1 MDSKDI
7 RNLYEAYASVY
18 NEDLRSDLE
27 FSSIDED
34 LTFIDDLSDNELDQ
48 VMENIFVEGEVNID
62 ECFSALDFVL
72 TEATVTSSE
81 DRPSG
86 SARVTTSAQRPS
98 RVKSISQRRQQVRVG
113 RIAQAA
119 QRVGQKLASPARS
132 AGTSVSSRVGQASQ
146 KVTSATQKVKGFLG
160 KVRRAVKAGASA
172 AKKEFSGEAGRE
184 AQARTIGRQMRRAA
198 RQQASAERGKDTS
211 AFSKPKSEKP
221 SDPWAG
227 SATKP
232 TSRPSATT
240 KSTKALSG
248 TSVRAALPAGKDS
261 ERRAA
266 AKAKLQKASA
276 GSSAR
281 GIRFAGPK
289 AGQSAPQRA
298 HTGVKGALEKFRKKA
313 GLTSEQFDALLNY
326 IFEDLVHEGYV
337 NTPEDVFYILESL
350 SESDVT
356 EVVESYLFE
365 EVETLDLYDVVLEHL
380 IENGYADNEEAAEII
395 MVNMSEEWR
404 EEILEATGTYSVKA
418 ARAGKDIGKPGK
430 QFEKIAKEAGK
441 RYGSKERG
449 EKVAGAV
456 LAKLR
461 AKKG

>member
-1 MDSKDI
+1 MNSKDI

-18 NEDLRSDLE
+18 NEDLRNDLE
-27 FSSIDED
+27 SESIDED
-34 LTFIDDLSDNELDQ
+34 LSFIDDLNDNELDQ
-48 VMENIFVEGEVNID
+48 VMENVLLDGEIDIVECVELLDYAILSEETEMERMHRIHNKRMKAKK
-62 ECFSALDFVL
+62 SAERV
-72 TEATVTSSE
+72 E
-81 DRPSG
+81 RIKG
-86 SARVTTSAQRPS
+86 S
-98 RVKSISQRRQQVRVG
+98 VK
-113 RIAQAA
+113 
-119 QRVGQKLASPARS
+119 RVGQKLAAPARS
-132 AGTSVSSRVGQASQ
+132 AGTSVSTRVGQASK
-146 KVTSATQKVKGFLG
+146 KVASATQKVKGFLG
-160 KVRRAVKAGASA
+160 KVGRAAKAGASA
-172 AKKEFSGEAGRE
+172 AKKEFTGEAGKE
-184 AQARTIGRQMRRAA
+184 AQAKYRERK
-198 RQQASAERGKDTS
+198 AERS
-211 AFSKPKSEKP
+211 AAAKSAVGDAFKSGSKP
-221 SDPWAG
+221 SDPWKG

-266 AKAKLQKASA
+266 AKAKLQKAAA

-380 IENGYADNEEAAEII
+380 IENGYADTEEAAEII